1 MFLVTLVPTASKLC
15 LCWAD
20 LPPVCKILHRAPD
33 KNPCQ
38 SPRHYQA
45 SHQIWGLHQ
54 TKLDTIT
61 RLGRCCGWCAYVLVW
76 PQVFKKWQ
84 PLEYLAIVSIIVFS
98 SRKLYAKVCIAFLL
112 SSYPLCVWR
121 AQPHSNANRQRE
133 RREQQ
138 TQINT
143 HNWVTSD
150 IPCLYPCSLLSD
162 IITARNSITEI
173 NNSLIYFWIIYRP
186 PVHS

>member
-1 MFLVTLVPTASKLC
+1 M
-15 LCWAD
+15 
-20 LPPVCKILHRAPD
+20 
-33 KNPCQ
+33 
-38 SPRHYQA
+38 
-45 SHQIWGLHQ
+45 WGLHQ
-54 TKLDTIT
+54 TKLDTFT

-76 PQVFKKWQ
+76 SQVFKKWQ
-84 PLEYLAIVSIIVFS
+84 PLYYLAIVSIIVFS
-98 SRKLYAKVCIAFLL
+98 STKFCTKVCIAFLL

-121 AQPHSNANRQRE
+121 AQPHSHANRQWQRE
-133 RREQQ
+133 ERTEQKSSQ

-173 NNSLIYFWIIYRP
+173 NNSLIYFWIIYCP